1 MKRFLLVFSILVL
14 ILVLS
19 SCMLIK
25 GSSKPMILDLSK
37 SATLLSGYNIEFSA
51 KILSEG
57 QLPQVVFDLD
67 NSPLPTN
74 LVGTS
79 TYVADWVGVYGK
91 HKITVF
97 AVNPGGMV
105 ATKTDTFFV
114 KDSTPPIVKALYPS
128 TIAQGVVFPVKID
141 VYDPESGIQSVS
153 MNIDGK
159 NVPFNSNIFDLSF
172 QETGIKE
179 ITITAVNGQGLIAT
193 PTFNIDVVKP
203 SNAMPYVQIL
213 NYPQLFMAGS
223 DSTVTFYAY
232 SPNGIKSVNFDFAG
246 VDENIGSNASN
257 TYTFNFKVPDVK
269 SGLYTATC
277 TFVDGIG
284 KSEIITKSFLVA
296 SKGSTGVVYIPPVS
310 LSSTTTIVPFFASA
324 YPRINDISA
333 YIDGVPTQIYGKSPD
348 FYIVVPFSGEH
359 KIKIVMNN
367 LTEMA
372 SLK

>member
-1 MKRFLLVFSILVL
+1 MKRFLFIFSILVL
-14 ILVLS
+14 ILILS

-51 KILSEG
+51 KVLSEG
-57 QLPQVVFDLD
+57 QSPQVVFDLD
-67 NSPLPTN
+67 NSPLPTT

-79 TYVADWVGVYGK
+79 LYVANWIGVYGK

-141 VYDPESGIQSVS
+141 VYDPESGIQSIS
-153 MNIDGK
+153 MSIDGK
-159 NVPFNSNIFDLSF
+159 NIPFNSNIFELSF
-172 QETGIKE
+172 QHTGIKE

-213 NYPQLFMAGS
+213 NYPKLFMAGS

-232 SPNGIKSVNFDFAG
+232 SPNGIKKVDFDFAG
-246 VDENIGSNASN
+246 VEETIGPNASN
-257 TYTFNFKVPDVK
+257 TYTFNFKVPQIK

-277 TFVDGIG
+277 TFVDGVG
-284 KSEIITKSFLVA
+284 NSEIITKSFLVA

-310 LSSTTTIVPFFASA
+310 LSATTIVPFFASA
-324 YPRINDISA
+324 FPQINNISA
-333 YIDGVPTQIYGKSPD
+333 YIDGIPTQIYGRSPD
-348 FYIVVPFSGEH
+348 FYIVVPFSRDH
-359 KIKIVMNN
+359 TLKIVMNN
-367 LTEMA
+367 LTETA
-372 SLK
+372 YLK